1 MLYSLPCH
9 TTHNHLILFTMK
21 YKTVFIEVL
30 AGDSKGLIQAQTK
43 INQWTTLGL
52 LKKFETH
59 STGTHWLFQV
69 LLIKQEGE

>member
-1 MLYSLPCH
+1 
-9 TTHNHLILFTMK
+9 MK

-43 INQWTTLGL
+43 INQWTTAGL

>member
-1 MLYSLPCH
+1 
-9 TTHNHLILFTMK
+9 MK
-21 YKTVFIEVL
+21 YKTVFIEVA

-43 INQWTTLGL
+43 INQWTTIGL
-52 LKKFETH
+52 LKKFETY

>member
-1 MLYSLPCH
+1 
-9 TTHNHLILFTMK
+9 MK
-21 YKTVFIEVL
+21 YRTVFIEVL

-43 INQWTTLGL
+43 INQWTTTGL
-52 LKKFETH
+52 LKKFDTY

>member
-1 MLYSLPCH
+1 
-9 TTHNHLILFTMK
+9 MK

>member
-1 MLYSLPCH
+1 
-9 TTHNHLILFTMK
+9 MK

-52 LKKFETH
+52 LKKFETY